1 MGGAGM
7 NEAKDLLDGFVEY
20 YRTGDKPRQYSP
32 RMAMDIADRYSW
44 ISRAYKLALHDEV
57 VRTFAPTQMR
67 PLPDMAALAA
77 AEKQLPPPETMV
89 DQTMALPEPEVE
101 KVDALIRDQVNAKAR
116 AEGEVN
122 HYERQRIREK
132 LKRGEATVYEAWWI
146 KCIDHNGG
154 RYTAMPIDFSDSD
167 YGV

>member
-1 MGGAGM
+1 M
-7 NEAKDLLDGFVEY
+7 NEAKDLLNGFVEY

-57 VRTFAPTQMR
+57 VRSFTPTATR

-77 AEKQLPPPETMV
+77 AERQLPPAETMR
-89 DQTMALPEPEVE
+89 DQTRSLPDPEEERQVSF
-101 KVDALIRDQVNAKAR
+101 IRQEVNAKAK

-122 HYERQRIREK
+122 HHERQRVRDRRN
-132 LKRGEATVYEAWWI
+132 RGDATLHELWWLE
-146 KCIDHNGG
+146 CIEHHGAKY
-154 RYTAMPIDFSDSD
+154 RAMPEG
-167 YGV
+167 YEERHPGVARW